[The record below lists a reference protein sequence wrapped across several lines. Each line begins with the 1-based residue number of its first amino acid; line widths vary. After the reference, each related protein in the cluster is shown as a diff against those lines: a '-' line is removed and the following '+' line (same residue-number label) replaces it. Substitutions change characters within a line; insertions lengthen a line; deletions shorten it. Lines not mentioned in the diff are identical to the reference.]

1 MAALK
6 KQLESQGV
14 NVDDKMMEI
23 MKSLQMEGKEG
34 QTVSS
39 PDLRGKAPDAMAEI
53 EAALYRDGDDGLPTW
68 GVPIRYFIRPVG
80 LPNNYH

>member
-14 NVDDKMMEI
+14 KVDDKMMEI

-34 QTVSS
+34 QAESS
-39 PDLRGKAPDAMAEI
+39 PDLRGKTDAMAEI
-53 EAALYRDGDDGLPTW
+53 EAALYRDADGDANLG
-68 GVPIRYFIRPVG
+68 RYRLDI
-80 LPNNYH
+80 L